1 LAKAVFAG
9 PPVRSGCDASMKQ
22 GLEIG
27 GIAIGDVVNHT
38 AFHYEALQPPNA
50 DSLKNLDKSLLAHYA
65 DLIIERQNELLKFS
79 SLLVVDAYFSKCAY
93 VDKILKNI
101 PFDIISRLRDDAV
114 LYYVYQGK
122 PTGKRGR
129 PQIYDGKVDVLN
141 PSMNHF
147 EIVYQDTEI
156 RIFSAIVF
164 VKSLGRKV
172 KLALVEYLEKNSPKI
187 KATKIYFCTDIAL
200 PAWLIVKYYRLRFQ
214 IEFLYRDANQFTG
227 LEQGQARS
235 QQKLHFHFN
244 TALSTV
250 SVAKSAHW
258 LSIPSD
264 KRESFSMSDVKT
276 LYHNQLLLERF
287 FEVFGIDHDK
297 HKNNPKVKKLYYFG
311 AIAA

>member
-1 LAKAVFAG
+1 MVSRLLAKAVFAG

-38 AFHYEALQPPNA
+38 AFHYEALQTPNA

-172 KLALVEYLEKNSPKI
+172 KLALVIGK
-187 KATKIYFCTDIAL
+187 
-200 PAWLIVKYYRLRFQ
+200 
-214 IEFLYRDANQFTG
+214 
-227 LEQGQARS
+227 
-235 QQKLHFHFN
+235 
-244 TALSTV
+244 
-250 SVAKSAHW
+250 
-258 LSIPSD
+258 
-264 KRESFSMSDVKT
+264 
-276 LYHNQLLLERF
+276 
-287 FEVFGIDHDK
+287 
-297 HKNNPKVKKLYYFG
+297 
-311 AIAA
+311 